1 MRNKTIFLTS
11 LLLIAVLLSA
21 CGTAALAQTPEA
33 ESNNAPLRTLSV
45 TGSGKTF
52 LTPDIAYLSIGVHT
66 ENQDAAEAIAS
77 NNTQSQEVAQALRAF
92 GIDPKDIQTNNFS
105 VYPRQDYDQN
115 GQPTDLVFVV
125 DNTVYVTLRDIDTV
139 GDAIDAAVQAGAN
152 TVSGIQFDV
161 EDKGEAMAQA
171 REAAIA
177 DAQQQA
183 EGLAEAAGVT
193 LGVIQTISSTNA
205 YPIPYYMDRGGA
217 VAMEAAASAVPISPG
232 QMTITVDVNVTYL
245 IQ

>member
-1 MRNKTIFLTS
+1 MRTRTLLVTS
-11 LLLIAVLLSA
+11 LLLIAVVLGA
-21 CGTAALAQTPEA
+21 CGTAAYAQTPQA
-33 ESNNAPLRTLSV
+33 ENSSAPLRTLSV

-66 ENQDAAEAIAS
+66 ENKDAAEAIAS
-77 NNTQSQEVAQALRAF
+77 NNAQSQKVAQALKTF

-105 VYPRQDYDQN
+105 VYPRQDYDQT
-115 GQPTDLVFVV
+115 GKPTDLVFVV
-125 DNTVYVTLRDIDTV
+125 DNTVYVTLRNIDTV

-152 TVSGIQFDV
+152 TISGIQFDV
-161 EDKGEAMAQA
+161 ENKSEAMAKA

-193 LGVIQTISSTNA
+193 LGSIQTINSSNS
-205 YPIPYYMDRGGA
+205 YPIPYMDRGG
-217 VAMEAAASAVPISPG
+217 VAMQAAASSVPISPG